1 MAMTWPERLGQGRPY
16 SPEER
21 LPRFLLALSRW
32 LSGDSEGASRAWTAV
47 VDATP
52 DSVLGESATR
62 LDLLGALSLEAL
74 GKQEELKNFGD
85 VGVGALA
92 PVTDQ
97 VRVASQAGESIAHAV
112 AATSSEIDEIFDDVQ
127 GRLLKKALGFW
138 SQVVR

>member
-1 MAMTWPERLGQGRPY
+1 M
-16 SPEER
+16 
-21 LPRFLLALSRW
+21 PRFLIALSRW

-52 DSVLGESATR
+52 DSVFLGESATR

-92 PVTDQ
+92 PVANL
-97 VRVASQAGESIAHAV
+97 VRVASRAGESIAHAV
-112 AATSSEIDEIFDDVQ
+112 AATNSETDEIFDDVQ
-127 GRLLKKALGFW
+127 GRLIKEVLGFW

>member
-1 MAMTWPERLGQGRPY
+1 M
-16 SPEER
+16 
-21 LPRFLLALSRW
+21 PRFLLALSRW

-52 DSVLGESATR
+52 DSVFWGESATR

-85 VGVGALA
+85 VGAGALA
-92 PVTDQ
+92 PVADQ

-127 GRLLKKALGFW
+127 GRLLKKVLGFW